1 MLLSNIVKLVNS
13 QLAGEQLTYKNVIPH
28 LDFAIDAINANMNTI
43 YPTFSDLSDTDTEYT
58 AFPDRYIRQVVVP
71 GAAWHYYV
79 MDEEDAQTAMQFKMD
94 FENGKFQM
102 LRDMIYSIPEE
113 YVDDENQ
120 GTTHSNIDS
129 RTFGYEGVEIDVN
142 DFRI

>member
-79 MDEEDAQTAMQFKMD
+79 MDEEGAQTAMQFQMD

-102 LRDMIYSIPEE
+102 LRDMVYSIPEE

-120 GTTHSNIDS
+120 GTTHSSIDS
-129 RTFGYEGVEIDVN
+129 RTFGYEGVEIDGN